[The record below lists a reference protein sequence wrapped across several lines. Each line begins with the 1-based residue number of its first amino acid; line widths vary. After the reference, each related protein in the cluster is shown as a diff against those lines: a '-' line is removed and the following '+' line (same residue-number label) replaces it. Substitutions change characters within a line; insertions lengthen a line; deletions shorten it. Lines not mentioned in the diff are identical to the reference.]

1 MVGKAISITHDC
13 VGVDWQQ
20 AATLMRTAP
29 LADRKPEVIRRC
41 FENSDLVSFAWHD
54 GRLVGMTRML
64 TDHTCQAVL
73 YDLCILPDMQGKGV
87 GGKLMKATLKRCDAP
102 NVVLWA
108 VPGKE
113 GFYEKFGFRPMLT
126 AMANFADPES
136 SRLKG
141 YIR

>member
-1 MVGKAISITHDC
+1 MVGQMTSITHDC
-13 VGVDWQQ
+13 AGVNWQE
-20 AATLMRTAP
+20 AAELMRTAP
-29 LADRKPEVIRRC
+29 LADRKPDVVRRC
-41 FENSDLVSFAWHD
+41 FENSDVVAFAWQD

-64 TDHTCQAVL
+64 SDHTCQAVL
-73 YDLCILPDMQGKGV
+73 YDLCVLPQAQGTGV
-87 GGKLMKATLKRCDAP
+87 GRQLMKAALKRCDAP
-102 NVVLWA
+102 SVVLWA

-136 SRLKG
+136 SRLQG